1 VRPPFSRSSSSCGRL
16 FHLVS
21 AGVFLI
27 SLANQTAAGEAGN
40 SFDRP
45 ERVIQTGEARQL
57 QPAYKIEV
65 GLQGDIFPA
74 FVNYAS
80 LRSPE
85 QRSSGAVTVTISNPS
100 NSILRQRVSVVIPGW
115 SDEEVQIIDLPANA
129 KHKLIFAPTFHQ
141 KFYENREIVAAT
153 VRIQVG
159 NGSGHQLYSTTA
171 PVRLRAAEDM
181 FWGERF
187 KYARFIASWVTP
199 HDTRIEQILSRAKEL
214 VPGRRLPGYE
224 EWKSSAEQEKST
236 FTQARAIYT
245 VLQQQGVSYVKSSLT
260 FGNHQAIS
268 QRIRT
273 PRESIAQNSANC
285 IDGAVLYASAFENL
299 GMEPIVV
306 LVPGHAY
313 VGVKMAEKSDR
324 YLYIDTAMTG
334 RVPFE
339 QAVKIA
345 DQGLAR
351 FMPSQITR
359 ISIVQAREQGIYP
372 MPLTR

>member
-1 VRPPFSRSSSSCGRL
+1 MRRERSTFKLLSGRVL
-16 FHLVS
+16 RLAY
-21 AGVFLI
+21 AGLLLG
-27 SLANQTAAGEAGN
+27 SLGNQIAAAEAGN

-45 ERVIQTGEARQL
+45 ERVTQTGEARQL
-57 QPAYKIEV
+57 EAVYKIEV
-65 GLQGDIFPA
+65 GLRGDIFPA

-85 QRSSGAVTVTISNPS
+85 QRSWGAVTVTVSNPS
-100 NSILRQRVSVVIPGW
+100 SSTIRQRVSVVIPGW
-115 SDEEVQIIDLPANA
+115 SDEEIQIVDLPSRATRR
-129 KHKLIFAPTFHQ
+129 LIFAPSFHQ

-153 VRIQVG
+153 AKIHVG
-159 NGSGHQLYSTTA
+159 DGAGHQLYSTTA

-187 KYARFIASWVTP
+187 KYAPFIASWVMP

-224 EWKSSAEQEKST
+224 EWKTAAEQEKST
-236 FTQARAIYT
+236 FVQARAIYT

-260 FGNHQAIS
+260 FGHHQAIS

-313 VGVKMAEKSDR
+313 VGVKLAEKSER

-351 FMPSQITR
+351 YMPSQITR
-359 ISIVQAREQGIYP
+359 ISIIEAREQGIYP

>member
-1 VRPPFSRSSSSCGRL
+1 MTA
-16 FHLVS
+16 S
-21 AGVFLI
+21 AD
-27 SLANQTAAGEAGN
+27 N
-40 SFDRP
+40 SFDRSD
-45 ERVIQTGEARQL
+45 RVTPTAEARSL
-57 QPAYKIEV
+57 EATYKVEA

-85 QRSSGAVTVTISNPS
+85 QRSWGAVTVTISNPS
-100 NSILRQRVSVVIPGW
+100 DSSTRQRVSVIIPGW
-115 SDEEVQIIDLPANA
+115 SEEEVQFAEIPA
-129 KHKLIFAPTFHQ
+129 KTTRKLIFAPTFHQ
-141 KFYENREIVAAT
+141 KLFENREIAAAT
-153 VRIQVG
+153 AKISISDNAGR
-159 NGSGHQLYSTTA
+159 QLYRGTV
-171 PVRLRAAEDM
+171 PVRLRAAQDM

-187 KYARFIASWVTP
+187 KYAPFIASWVTP

-224 EWKSSAEQEKST
+224 EWKSAAEQEKST
-236 FTQARAIYT
+236 FVQARAIYSA
-245 VLQQQGVSYVKSSLT
+245 LQQQGVSYVKSSLT
-260 FGNHQAIS
+260 FGTHQETS

-285 IDGAVLYASAFENL
+285 IDGAVLFASAFENL
-299 GMEPIVV
+299 GMEPLVV

-313 VGVKMAEKSDR
+313 VGVKVAEKSDR

-339 QAVKIA
+339 QSVKIA
-345 DQGLAR
+345 DQGLSR
-351 FMPSQITR
+351 YMPSQITR
-359 ISIVQAREQGIYP
+359 ISIAQAREQGIYP

>member
-1 VRPPFSRSSSSCGRL
+1 VRRERSRPRLSLGRFFRL
-16 FHLVS
+16 AS
-21 AGVFLI
+21 AGVL
-27 SLANQTAAGEAGN
+27 LVGLGDHTVAAEAGN
-40 SFDRP
+40 NFDRP
-45 ERVIQTGEARQL
+45 ERVTQPAETRQL
-57 QPAYKIEV
+57 EPTYKVEV

-85 QRSSGAVTVTISNPS
+85 QRSWGAVTVTIRNPS
-100 NSILRQRVSVVIPGW
+100 SSVIRQRVSLIIPGW
-115 SDEEVQIIDLPANA
+115 SEEEVQIVDLPANTTR
-129 KHKLIFAPTFHQ
+129 KLIFAPTFNQ

-153 VRIQVG
+153 AKIHVG
-159 NGSGHQLYSTTA
+159 DDAGHQLYSSTA

-181 FWGERF
+181 FWGDRF
-187 KYARFIASWVTP
+187 KYAPFIASWVTP

-224 EWKSSAEQEKST
+224 EWKSPAEQERST
-236 FTQARAIYT
+236 FVQARAIYT

-260 FGNHQAIS
+260 FGNHQATS

-313 VGVKMAEKSDR
+313 VGVKVAEKSDR

-351 FMPSQITR
+351 YMPSQITR
-359 ISIVQAREQGIYP
+359 ISIIQAREQGIYP

>member
-1 VRPPFSRSSSSCGRL
+1 
-16 FHLVS
+16 
-21 AGVFLI
+21 
-27 SLANQTAAGEAGN
+27 
-40 SFDRP
+40 
-45 ERVIQTGEARQL
+45 
-57 QPAYKIEV
+57 V
-65 GLQGDIFPA
+65 GD
-74 FVNYAS
+74 
-80 LRSPE
+80 
-85 QRSSGAVTVTISNPS
+85 GA
-100 NSILRQRVSVVIPGW
+100 
-115 SDEEVQIIDLPANA
+115 
-129 KHKLIFAPTFHQ
+129 
-141 KFYENREIVAAT
+141 
-153 VRIQVG
+153 
-159 NGSGHQLYSTTA
+159 GHQLYITTS

-187 KYARFIASWVTP
+187 QYAPFIASWVMP

-224 EWKSSAEQEKST
+224 EWKSAAEQERST
-236 FTQARAIYT
+236 FIQARAVYT

-260 FGNHQAIS
+260 FGHHQATS

-313 VGVKMAEKSDR
+313 VGVKVAEKSDR

-334 RVPFE
+334 RVAFE

-351 FMPSQITR
+351 YMPSQITR
-359 ISIVQAREQGIYP
+359 ISIIQAREQGIYP

>member
-1 VRPPFSRSSSSCGRL
+1 VRLERSTSRFSSGWL
-16 FHLVS
+16 AHLALAGALLVS
-21 AGVFLI
+21 PGSYA
-27 SLANQTAAGEAGN
+27 LAAADN
-40 SFDRP
+40 SFDRSD
-45 ERVIQTGEARQL
+45 RVTPTAEARPL
-57 QPAYKIEV
+57 EATYKIEA

-85 QRSSGAVTVTISNPS
+85 QRSWGAVTITISNPS
-100 NSILRQRVSVVIPGW
+100 DLAVRQRVSVVIPGW
-115 SDEEVQIIDLPANA
+115 SDEEVQFVEIPAKA
-129 KHKLIFAPTFHQ
+129 TRKLIFAPTFHQ
-141 KFYENREIVAAT
+141 KLFENREIAAAT
-153 VRIQVG
+153 AKISISDNTGR
-159 NGSGHQLYSTTA
+159 QLYRGTA
-171 PVRLRAAEDM
+171 AVRLRAAEDM

-187 KYARFIASWVTP
+187 KYAPFIASWVTP

-214 VPGRRLPGYE
+214 VAGRRLPGYE
-224 EWKSSAEQEKST
+224 EWKSAAEQEKST

-245 VLQQQGVSYVKSSLT
+245 ALQRQGVSYVKSSLT
-260 FGNHQAIS
+260 FGTHQETS

-285 IDGAVLYASAFENL
+285 IDGAVLFASAFENL
-299 GMEPIVV
+299 GMEPLVV

-313 VGVKMAEKSDR
+313 VGVKVAEKSDR

-345 DQGLAR
+345 DQGLSR
-351 FMPSQITR
+351 YMPSQITR
-359 ISIVQAREQGIYP
+359 ISIGLAREQGIYP

>member
-1 VRPPFSRSSSSCGRL
+1 MRLVSSRSRFSSGWLARL
-16 FHLVS
+16 AFGAALL
-21 AGVFLI
+21 AGVSSHAL
-27 SLANQTAAGEAGN
+27 EAGADN
-40 SFDRP
+40 SFDRS
-45 ERVIQTGEARQL
+45 ERVKATSEARPL
-57 QPAYKIEV
+57 EATYKLEG

-85 QRSSGAVTVTISNPS
+85 QRSWGAVTVTISNPS
-100 NSILRQRVSVVIPGW
+100 DSSVRQRVSVVIPGW
-115 SDEEVQIIDLPANA
+115 SEEEVQFAEIPA
-129 KHKLIFAPTFHQ
+129 KTTRKLIFAPTFHQ
-141 KFYENREIVAAT
+141 KLFENREIAAAT
-153 VRIQVG
+153 AKISISD
-159 NGSGHQLYSTTA
+159 NAGHQLYRGTV

-187 KYARFIASWVTP
+187 KYAPFIASWVTP

-224 EWKSSAEQEKST
+224 EWKSAAEQEKST
-236 FTQARAIYT
+236 FVQARAIYT
-245 VLQQQGVSYVKSSLT
+245 ALQRQGVSYVKSSLT
-260 FGNHQAIS
+260 FGSHQETS

-285 IDGAVLYASAFENL
+285 IDGAVLFASAFENL
-299 GMEPIVV
+299 GMEPLVV

-313 VGVKMAEKSDR
+313 VAVKVAEKSDR

-339 QAVKIA
+339 QAVRIA
-345 DQGLAR
+345 DQGLSR
-351 FMPSQITR
+351 YMPSQITR
-359 ISIVQAREQGIYP
+359 ISIGQAREQGIYP

>member
-1 VRPPFSRSSSSCGRL
+1 VRRAPSKLTLSSVWLFRL
-16 FHLVS
+16 ACTGVLL
-21 AGVFLI
+21 AGLGNH
-27 SLANQTAAGEAGN
+27 ATAAEAGN

-45 ERVIQTGEARQL
+45 ERVTQTGETRRL
-57 QPAYKIEV
+57 EPAYKIDV

-85 QRSSGAVTVTISNPS
+85 QRSWGAVTVTISNPT
-100 NSILRQRVSVVIPGW
+100 NSVLRQRISVVIPGW
-115 SDEEVQIIDLPANA
+115 SDEEVQIVDLPANA
-129 KHKLIFAPTFHQ
+129 TRKLIFAPTFHQ

-153 VRIQVG
+153 AKIHVG
-159 NGSGHQLYSTTA
+159 DGAGHQLYSTTS

-187 KYARFIASWVTP
+187 KYAPFIASWVMP
-199 HDTRIEQILSRAKEL
+199 HDTRIEQILGRAKEL

-224 EWKSSAEQEKST
+224 EWKSAPEQERST
-236 FTQARAIYT
+236 FVQARAIYT

-260 FGNHQAIS
+260 FGYHQATS

-313 VGVKMAEKSDR
+313 VGVKVAEKSDR

-334 RVPFE
+334 RVSFE

-351 FMPSQITR
+351 YMPSQITR
-359 ISIVQAREQGIYP
+359 ISIIQAREQGIYP

>member
-1 VRPPFSRSSSSCGRL
+1 LLSSLGN
-16 FHLVS
+16 HV
-21 AGVFLI
+21 A
-27 SLANQTAAGEAGN
+27 AAGADN
-40 SFDRP
+40 SFDRS
-45 ERVIQTGEARQL
+45 ERVTQGGEARQL
-57 QPAYKIEV
+57 EASYKIEA

-85 QRSSGAVTVTISNPS
+85 QRSWGAVTVSISNPS
-100 NSILRQRVSVVIPGW
+100 DSSVRQRVGVVIPGW
-115 SDEEVQIIDLPANA
+115 SDEEVQFAEIPA
-129 KHKLIFAPTFHQ
+129 KTVRKLIFAPTFHQ
-141 KFYENREIVAAT
+141 KLFENREIVAAT
-153 VRIQVG
+153 AKITISD
-159 NGSGHQLYSTTA
+159 NAGHQLFRGTA

-187 KYARFIASWVTP
+187 KYAPFIASWVTP

-224 EWKSSAEQEKST
+224 EWKSPGEQEKST
-236 FTQARAIYT
+236 FLQARAIY
-245 VLQQQGVSYVKSSLT
+245 VALQRLGVSYVKSSLT
-260 FGNHQAIS
+260 FGTHQATS

-273 PRESIAQNSANC
+273 PRESITQNSANC

-299 GMEPIVV
+299 AMEPLVV

-313 VGVKMAEKSDR
+313 VGVKVAEKSDR

-345 DQGLAR
+345 DQGLSR
-351 FMPSQITR
+351 YMPSQITR
-359 ISIVQAREQGIYP
+359 ISIAQAREQGIYP